1 MQFLHNAVSPWLGEI
16 IFGDFVLVCFVLVV
30 VGCWALKFNLWGFVI
45 WRHFLHG
52 CFGLYFVFGEVVF
65 VAWGSVERYL
75 GSLVGCLWYW
85 FGLDFGWFNELRF
98 IRGYS
103 LKLDRR
109 TVILGWH
116 GSILR
121 LEDIAIVLGI
131 LYWFN
136 GVGLVL
142 IFVWALADEGN
153 LIQYFTLKLN
163 DSYSITFKLWRRVYE
178 IVNFLWHVSILIT
191 GFKGFWVVMPLLVF
205 ILRNRTTGGR
215 YFDILIMISIGSRKI
230 AFYSRSGT
238 VMLTYLKKQQVPQVQ
253 SSQTHLRVLL
263 CITR

>member
-1 MQFLHNAVSPWLGEI
+1 MGALDYILYSGKNRFCSLRIRRMVLGL
-16 IFGDFVLVCFVLVV
+16 F
-30 VGCWALKFNLWGFVI
+30 
-45 WRHFLHG
+45 
-52 CFGLYFVFGEVVF
+52 
-65 VAWGSVERYL
+65 
-75 GSLVGCLWYW
+75 LVGCLWYW

-163 DSYSITFKLWRRVYE
+163 DSYSITLKLWRRVYE
-178 IVNFLWHVSILIT
+178 IVNFLWHVSISIT

-205 ILRNRTTGGR
+205 ILRDRTTGGR

-230 AFYSRSGT
+230 AFYSPVWDSDAYLSLET
-238 VMLTYLKKQQVPQVQ
+238 TSTTSTKFTNTLESLIMHYKVMIIMVPLPINTRESTYISWNKIKILGNVTPK
-253 SSQTHLRVLL
+253 S
-263 CITR
+263 